1 MTHIEL
7 IELMYKNRKLLDD
20 IYRNRETTM
29 SQELEKSRLISK
41 VGEKLELSE
50 SYRNFVDI
58 TLKRINYGVVFHTYS
73 AELQELLKYQSRYT
87 IEQKSSYLEDILQLI
102 KSIFL
107 KLDKR
112 DQEIRT
118 LLVKIENETSLE
130 LDLLIEKS
138 MDILEK
144 IKEVNR
150 ANSEVREVLFS
161 DKIYI
166 LDREIKLLVDEINP
180 QMLNFIE
187 NISIGLDRLKQ
198 FIARTRKLRQ
208 QNKRLMQLSMDI
220 LHEKDAYLE
229 ETLLLNPKRFYL
241 TLYRSQ
247 RNAIKSYPDGSE
259 SGKVIRKL
267 NQHLKSVTVKKAQRE
282 FTISPPKE
290 ELLTLVNM
298 DIIEADLKRE
308 GSEDIFLSIY
318 HHKELKRFMQES
330 NCETSLKEESFKIFL
345 QLVVPYNNH
354 VKLTPTYNN
363 HEVRIAQ
370 WI

>member
-20 IYRNRETTM
+20 IYRNRENAP
-29 SQELEKSRLISK
+29 SEELEKSRLITK
-41 VGEKLELSE
+41 VGESFELSE
-50 SYRNFVDI
+50 SYRNFVDV
-58 TLKRINYGVVFHTYS
+58 TLKRINYGIVFHTYS
-73 AELQELLKYQSRYT
+73 AELQELLKYQTRYDL
-87 IEQKSSYLEDILQLI
+87 EQKESYLEDILELI

-161 DKIYI
+161 DKIYL
-166 LDREIKLLVDEINP
+166 LDKSIKVLVDEINP

-208 QNKRLMQLSMDI
+208 QNKRLMQLAMDI
-220 LHEKDAYLE
+220 LHEQDEYLE
-229 ETLLLNPKRFYL
+229 ETLLLNPKSYYL

-247 RNAIKSYPDGSE
+247 RNGVKTYPDGSE
-259 SGKVIRKL
+259 SSKVIRKL
-267 NQHLKSVTVKKAQRE
+267 NQHLQSVTLKKEQRQ
-282 FTISPPKE
+282 FTITKPKE
-290 ELLTLVNM
+290 EPLALVNM
-298 DIIEADLKRE
+298 DIIEADLNKE
-308 GSEDIFLSIY
+308 GSKDIFLSIY
-318 HHKELKRFMQES
+318 NHEELKRFMQES
-330 NCETSLKEESFKIFL
+330 YSETSLKEESFKIFL
-345 QLVVPYNNH
+345 QLVVPHNNH
-354 VKLTPTYNN
+354 VKLTKAYNN